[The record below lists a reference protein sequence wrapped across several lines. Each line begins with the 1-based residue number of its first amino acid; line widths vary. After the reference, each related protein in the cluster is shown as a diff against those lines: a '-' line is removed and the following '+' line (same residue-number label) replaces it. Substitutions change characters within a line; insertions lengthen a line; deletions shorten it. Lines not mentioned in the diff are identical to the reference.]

1 MIQYPMK
8 KIAIYR
14 DRSFSLLIVA
24 ERQGPY
30 LTGTL
35 SGKNTKRQALISDQ
49 QTAWNTAQQQ

>member
-1 MIQYPMK
+1 MK

-24 ERQGPY
+24 ERQGPH